1 MSPHRPPSSPQGA
14 GQVSGPGGTADKPAP
29 QLETP
34 EVVDSERLLGGRA
47 TLLIRHQG
55 EIYRLQTTRQ
65 GKLIL
70 TK

>member
-1 MSPHRPPSSPQGA
+1 MNAHRPSPLQAA
-14 GQVSGPGGTADKPAP
+14 GQAAGTPGRPAASAEKPC
-29 QLETP
+29 
-34 EVVDSERLLGGRA
+34 VVDSDSLLGGRT

>member
-1 MSPHRPPSSPQGA
+1 MSPHRPPSSPQGT
-14 GQVSGPGGTADKPAP
+14 GPVSAPGGTAGRPAP
-29 QLETP
+29 PVETP